1 MSHGLCGEVT
11 AELGPHHSTVAVSTH
26 DFAPDYPRLVGLA
39 TRRHCVPDEI
49 EGDSEQIQSCVMELN

>member
-39 TRRHCVPDEI
+39 TRCHCVPDEI
-49 EGDSEQIQSCVMELN
+49 EDSEQNQSPVTELN